1 MDKHKE
7 NGIRLVQTGVL
18 QCNKGEVD
26 AMEKERELYNSVY
39 REISEIIGLEAT
51 LKIYLRF
58 KGQQVNFPVRL
69 YNPHLIQKNVIKEF
83 DGSNIPELARK
94 YDYSEKTIRRMIR
107 DSLEESEEETAI
119 AEDDILLI
127 TN

>member
-7 NGIRLVQTGVL
+7 NGILLVLKSML
-18 QCNKGEVD
+18 QYKNKGVE

-39 REISEIIGLEAT
+39 KEISEIVGLEAT

-58 KGQQVNFPVRL
+58 KGQQVTFPVRL

-107 DSLEESEEETAI
+107 DSLEDPEEET
-119 AEDDILLI
+119 EKEELCDLI
-127 TN
+127 